1 MDEQKRDAL
10 GQDLGQEEMR
20 TDTTTETLI
29 ARTLTE
35 GAITEGDVTTR
46 TDSTETHTG
55 EATLHTGRLD
65 GGSLDTGELARSL
78 AQTGAAAMGAEMQSR
93 QVTETDFT
101 ETQSMSAG
109 SAATQ
114 GAVTQNA
121 AAQNTV
127 GQSAQLLGS
136 QSLTGGAV
144 STGRLAEN
152 GEGRQVLNRLVLH
165 EERAQIEIERERLGQ
180 VQIRR
185 VVTEREEVVPITLR
199 REVVEITVTEGG
211 NGSVLL
217 NGETLEVGRTY
228 EFEMYEE
235 RAEVQK
241 RVYPFQ
247 EITIAKRL
255 EAFTQTEQ
263 IALRREELDVD
274 KVEVSQ
280 DVLEVENVHTTTS
293 QGGTSGTTVVSV
305 DDPHR

>member
-10 GQDLGQEEMR
+10 GQDLEQEGR
-20 TDTTTETLI
+20 QADVTTETLI
-29 ARTLTE
+29 AQTMTH

-46 TDSTETHTG
+46 TDSTETFTGEVHTG
-55 EATLHTGRLD
+55 GMHSGE
-65 GGSLDTGELARSL
+65 LDTGELARTL
-78 AQTGAAAMGAEMQSR
+78 AQAGAATMTSETYTSQTGSN
-93 QVTETDFT
+93 QVS
-101 ETQSMSAG
+101 TQA
-109 SAATQ
+109 
-114 GAVTQNA
+114 
-121 AAQNTV
+121 
-127 GQSAQLLGS
+127 QSAQLLGS

-144 STGRLAEN
+144 AAGRLSEN
-152 GEGRQVLNRLVLH
+152 GEGRQVMSRLVLH

-211 NGSVLL
+211 NGSILL

-247 EITIAKRL
+247 EITIGKRL
-255 EAFTQTEQ
+255 ESFTQTEQ

-274 KVEVSQ
+274 KVEVTQ
-280 DVLEVENVHTTTS
+280 QVLEVENVHTTDS
-293 QGGTSGTTVVSV
+293 QGGTPGTTVVSV
-305 DDPHR
+305 DDSQR